1 MNQDAEKWPVFNQP
15 PKSSSKSKSH
25 ENLHANESLPYVLEG
40 GDTENSG
47 MYTLRKKKKDKDLQN
62 NRDLP
67 QVGSTDNRN
76 DITRT
81 IPNSVEA
88 VS

>member
-1 MNQDAEKWPVFNQP
+1 MNQDAEKWPVFNQSP
-15 PKSSSKSKSH
+15 RSSTKNKSH
-25 ENLHANESLPYVLEG
+25 ENLHTTGSLPYVLEG

-47 MYTLRKKKKDKDLQN
+47 MYTLRKKKKDKEN

-67 QVGSTDNRN
+67 QVTSTDDRNEINR
-76 DITRT
+76 TVH
-81 IPNSVEA
+81 NSVEA

>member
-15 PKSSSKSKSH
+15 PKSSTKSKSH
-25 ENLHANESLPYVLEG
+25 ENLRANESLPYVLEG

-47 MYTLRKKKKDKDLQN
+47 MYTLRKKKKEKESQYNQDLS
-62 NRDLP
+62 

-81 IPNSVEA
+81 MQNSVEA